1 MTMKR
6 KYKQRNYA
14 YYKDRIQE
22 YCMGNLP
29 QDSKAPAGS
38 RYYGRRFFS
47 PDQCRFGSMKGRG
60 KLSVF
65 DSENPASGTN
75 YNMFKDWE
83 TGKSGDIYMLVM
95 WNEGISTRYE
105 AYDRIEDLMGKAPEK
120 EQSRT
125 QAVRYRN
132 KTARQA
138 RKEGNFKRTKEFF
151 DNEEATCLSRRRA
164 IEDQLISNLQESGA
178 FFKSMD
184 KIPCQIKIG
193 QNGSIMQKEM
203 TCANY
208 LKAMILDAPDPRYM
222 CKTDIDKAG
231 WKLREGAKPETFE
244 YLVNTDKKYHLVTW
258 KLYNAKDIEG
268 IPPYEKRQVL
278 SREEITDRIQTVLQD
293 NGVKMKNEALFK
305 DPIESIKALRKLTG
319 ENTWHEARLPAQR
332 ALEREY
338 AMTKL
343 LQQVGATKP
352 YKIKDGVLITE
363 YLEHDATTKILY
375 KSAYRS
381 DTASRKINGSFKE
394 AELKRVAKQARELE
408 AMMKDPLQHL
418 EVTMNQDYQM
428 NDTLIPKGA
437 QLKGDDAYKVLFH
450 IVQEDRKLFE
460 DIDNPEYRKN
470 VSFKV
475 TFGDCQQDVSL
486 EQGLLQTGNKGTITE
501 SLKYAALRPQR
512 EQAFDESRRD
522 AVIMERIKLKLFN
535 GSDAFREAWE
545 TSPEMLKD
553 AEARLMIQEYQK
565 ADMELS
571 QAMEPLLQSESR
583 YLSSHPAYKKI
594 EDRVDTYLYHVPA
607 NENITN
613 EIDVRQRYGELVID
627 VKYPE
632 FYGCKEDGLVIELK
646 RSLVPDYNGHFMAP
660 GMEEEPLQVKPFLKD
675 IEQHYVQDFEDKF
688 VVSLETDYGKESY
701 KGDEARQFAYALMQD
716 DRDMWAHEQCG
727 MKPVEYSGWRKITVS
742 YDDIP
747 ILKREYYDGQMKIGE
762 HRFLKEFI
770 NSDRDILDA
779 NGKEA
784 LRSLNKGLR
793 VLEKY
798 TENQMQLEAAAEF
811 ERPKKEDIEAVIQ
824 RGFEPENME
833 EHRPKIGRKV
843 AQVMP
848 WYETKAIVN
857 YCHTSQEKTD
867 YMVAELAKK
876 YKADTIERWIGSY
889 LPKYKKYVK
898 ESLARPAI
906 KQTIE
911 NQSKR
916 RKMQFRSQSEGR
928 QA

>member
-1 MTMKR
+1 MKKR

-14 YYKDRIQE
+14 YYKNRIQE

-29 QDSKAPAGS
+29 QDSKAPAES

-60 KLSVF
+60 KLSIF
-65 DSENPASGTN
+65 DSENPVSGTN

-95 WNEGISTRYE
+95 WNEGIQTRYE
-105 AYDRIEDLMGKAPEK
+105 AYDRIEDLMGRAPEK

-125 QAVRYRN
+125 KAVRYRN

-138 RKEGNFKRTKEFF
+138 RKEGSFKRTKEFF
-151 DNEEATCLSRRRA
+151 DNEEATCLSRRRT
-164 IEDQLISNLQESGA
+164 IENQLISNLHETGA

-193 QNGSIMQKEM
+193 QDGGTVQKEM

-208 LKAMILDAPDPRYM
+208 LKAMILDEPDPRYM

-244 YLVNTDKKYHLVTW
+244 YLVNKDAKYHLVTW

-268 IPPYEKRQVL
+268 IPPYEKRQNL
-278 SREEITDRIQTVLQD
+278 SPEEITDRIKTMLKD
-293 NGVKMKNEALFK
+293 NGVEMKDEALFK
-305 DPIESIKALRKLTG
+305 DPLEGIKALRKLVG

-343 LQQVGATKP
+343 LQHAGATKP
-352 YKIKDGVLITE
+352 YKIKDGALITE

-375 KSAYRS
+375 KSAYRG
-381 DTASRKINGSFKE
+381 DTASQKINGAFEKS
-394 AELKRVAKQARELE
+394 ELKRVAQQARELE
-408 AMMKDPLQHL
+408 AMMKDPLQQL
-418 EVTMNQDYQM
+418 EVTMKQDYQM
-428 NDTLIPKGA
+428 KDTLIPKGA

-450 IVQEDRKLFE
+450 IVQEDRRLFE
-460 DIDNPEYRKN
+460 DIDNPDYRKS

-475 TFGDCQQDVSL
+475 QFKDWQQDISL
-486 EQGLLQTGNKGTITE
+486 EQGLLQTGNKGTLTE
-501 SLKYAALRPQR
+501 SLKYAALRPLR
-512 EQAFDESRRD
+512 EQAFDEVRRD
-522 AVIMERIKLKLFN
+522 EAITERMKLKLFN
-535 GSDAFREAWE
+535 GSDEFKEAWE
-545 TSPEMLKD
+545 ASPETLKA
-553 AEARLMIQEYQK
+553 AETRFMVQEYQK
-565 ADMELS
+565 ADLELS

-583 YLSSHPAYKKI
+583 YLSSHPVYKRI
-594 EDRVDTYLYHVPA
+594 EDRVDTYLYRIPA

-613 EIDVRQRYGELVID
+613 EIDVRRKYGEMALD
-627 VKYPE
+627 VKTPE
-632 FYGCKEDGLVIELK
+632 FYGRKGDGLVIELK
-646 RSLVPDYNGHFMAP
+646 HSLVPDYDGHFMAP
-660 GMEEEPLQVKPFLKD
+660 GMEEEPLPVKPFIKE
-675 IEQHYVQDFEDKF
+675 IEQHHVQEFEDKF
-688 VVSLETDYGKESY
+688 AVSLETDAGKESY
-701 KGDEARQFAYALMQD
+701 KGDEARQFVYALMQD
-716 DRDMWAHEQCG
+716 DRDMFTHEQSG
-727 MKPVEYSGWRKITVS
+727 MKPVEYSGWRKFTVS
-742 YDDIP
+742 YDEVP
-747 ILKREYYDGQMKIGE
+747 VLSREYYDGQLKIGNA
-762 HRFLKEFI
+762 RFAKDLI
-770 NSDRDILDA
+770 NSGKDDLDDR
-779 NGKEA
+779 GRTA
-784 LRSLNKGLR
+784 LKDLNKGLR

-798 TENQMQLEAAAEF
+798 TDNQVQLESAVEF
-811 ERPKKEDIEAVIQ
+811 ERPKPEEIEAVIQ

-848 WYETKAIVN
+848 WYEAKAIVN
-857 YCHTSQEKTD
+857 YCHTDKEKAD

-876 YKADTIERWIGSY
+876 YKADTIERWIGNY

-898 ESLARPAI
+898 ESLERPDI
-906 KQTIE
+906 KKAIE
-911 NQSKR
+911 NQPKR
-916 RKMQFRSQSEGR
+916 NRVQAKSQSTER

>member
-1 MTMKR
+1 MKKR

-38 RYYGRRFFS
+38 HYYGRRFFS

-60 KLSVF
+60 KLSIF

-95 WNEGISTRYE
+95 WNEGIQTRYE

-125 QAVRYRN
+125 KAVRYRN

-138 RKEGNFKRTKEFF
+138 RKEGGFKRTKEFF
-151 DNEEATCLSRRRA
+151 DNEEATCLSRRRT
-164 IEDQLISNLQESGA
+164 IENQLISNLHETGA

-184 KIPCQIKIG
+184 KIPCQIKIDQDG
-193 QNGSIMQKEM
+193 KSVQKEM

-208 LKAMILDAPDPRYM
+208 LKAMILNEPDPRYM

-244 YLVNTDKKYHLVTW
+244 YLVNKDKKYHLVTW

-268 IPPYEKRQVL
+268 IPPYEKGQNL
-278 SREEITDRIQTVLQD
+278 SPEEITDRIKTMLKD
-293 NGVKMKNEALFK
+293 NGVEMKDEALFK
-305 DPIESIKALRKLTG
+305 DPLEGIKALRKLAG

-343 LQQVGATKP
+343 LQHAGATKP
-352 YKIKDGVLITE
+352 YKIKDDALITE
-363 YLEHDATTKILY
+363 YLEHDAMTKILY
-375 KSAYRS
+375 KSAYRG
-381 DTASRKINGSFKE
+381 DTASQKINGAFEK
-394 AELKRVAKQARELE
+394 AELKRVAQQARELE
-408 AMMKDPLQHL
+408 AMMKDPLQQL

-428 NDTLIPKGA
+428 KDTLIPKGA

-450 IVQEDRKLFE
+450 IVQEDRHLFE
-460 DIDNPEYRKN
+460 DIDNPDYRTS

-475 TFGDCQQDVSL
+475 QFKDWQQDISL
-486 EQGLLQTGNKGTITE
+486 EQGLLQTGNKGTLTE
-501 SLKYAALRPQR
+501 SLKYAALRPLR
-512 EQAFDESRRD
+512 EQAFDEVRREE
-522 AVIMERIKLKLFN
+522 AITERMKLKLFN
-535 GSDAFREAWE
+535 GGDEFKEAWE
-545 TSPEMLKD
+545 ASPETLKA
-553 AEARLMIQEYQK
+553 AEARLMVQEYQK
-565 ADMELS
+565 ADLELS

-583 YLSSHPAYKKI
+583 YLSSHPAYQKI
-594 EDRVDTYLYHVPA
+594 EDRVDTYLYRIPA
-607 NENITN
+607 NENITD
-613 EIDVRQRYGELVID
+613 EIDVRRKYGEMALD
-627 VKYPE
+627 VKTPE
-632 FYGCKEDGLVIELK
+632 FYGRKEDGLVIELK
-646 RSLVPDYNGHFMAP
+646 HSLVPDYDGHFMAP
-660 GMEEEPLQVKPFLKD
+660 GMEEEPLPVKPFIKE
-675 IEQHYVQDFEDKF
+675 IEQHHVQEFEDKF
-688 VVSLETDYGKESY
+688 TVSLETDAGKESY
-701 KGDEARQFAYALMQD
+701 KGDEARQFVYALMQD
-716 DRDMWAHEQCG
+716 DRDMFTHEQSG
-727 MKPVEYSGWRKITVS
+727 MKPVEYSGWRKLTVS
-742 YDDIP
+742 YDEVP
-747 ILKREYYDGQMKIGE
+747 VLSREYYDGQMKIGNA
-762 HRFLKEFI
+762 RFAKDLI
-770 NSDRDILDA
+770 NSEKDGLDNRGRA
-779 NGKEA
+779 A
-784 LRSLNKGLR
+784 LNDLNKGLR

-798 TENQMQLEAAAEF
+798 TDNQVQLESAVEF
-811 ERPKKEDIEAVIQ
+811 ERPKPEEIEAVIQ
-824 RGFEPENME
+824 HGFEPENME

-848 WYETKAIVN
+848 WYEAKAIVN
-857 YCHTSQEKTD
+857 YCHTDKEKAD

-876 YKADTIERWIGSY
+876 YKADTIERWIGNY

-898 ESLARPAI
+898 ESLERPDI
-906 KQTIE
+906 KKAIE
-911 NQSKR
+911 NQPKR
-916 RKMQFRSQSEGR
+916 TRVQEKSQSTER
-928 QA
+928 RA